1 MASVLLVDDD
11 LDAREMVAL
20 YLRKGG
26 HIVRCSINGQDALAS
41 LMADTPDVVVLD
53 ARMPELDGV
62 AFLEIIRCY
71 LRWSQLPVILLT
83 GYPNG
88 PHIKRAAELGIR
100 KIFLKADY
108 DLADLMAH
116 VEACGAPLPP
126 PGEHRLPPHDSFN

>member
-11 LDAREMVAL
+11 LDGREMVAL

-26 HIVRCSINGQDALAS
+26 HTVRSAINGQDALAA
-41 LMADTPDVVVLD
+41 LMSDTPDVVVLD

-88 PHIKRAAELGIR
+88 PHIKRAAELGVR

-116 VEACGAPLPP
+116 VESCGMPPSAPD
-126 PGEHRLPPHDSFN
+126 EHRLPPHDSFN